1 MCRNETRAP
10 PTPSNSLRVNM
21 IGDSQNPKPNPARRF
36 WLYTSPVLAI
46 AIAYSGWIMLSRW
59 QENKQL
65 TDQAAAQARAKEKQE
80 AQQTVESLGGDR
92 FDILSFYATPGAIRR
107 GESAQLCYGVSNAK
121 TVTLDPPVAEMWP
134 SASRCLD
141 VTPTRTTNYTLTA
154 TDAQGNKKT
163 VAVELKVQ

>member
-1 MCRNETRAP
+1 
-10 PTPSNSLRVNM
+10 M
-21 IGDSQNPKPNPARRF
+21 IGDHEQPKSNPARKL
-36 WLYTSPVLAI
+36 WLYSSPVLAI
-46 AIAYSGWIMLSRW
+46 AIVYSGWIMLSRW

-92 FDILSFYATPGAIRR
+92 FDILSFYASPGAIRR

-121 TVTLDPPVAEMWP
+121 TVSLDPPVAEMWP

-141 VTPTRTTNYTLTA
+141 ISPTKTTNYTLTA
-154 TDAQGNKKT
+154 IDAQGNKKT